1 LHNHLWFEE
10 ECVVGL
16 RNSRNWCGND
26 LWLFQ

>member
-1 LHNHLWFEE
+1 VWFEE